1 MIQPT
6 AGNGSRVFI
15 SLQFSSLATECSY
28 DYVFVYDGDSYQGNL
43 LASFSGRVRILII
56 SSTN

>member
-1 MIQPT
+1 M
-6 AGNGSRVFI
+6 FI

-43 LASFSGRVRILII
+43 LASFSGRVRNLII
-56 SSTN
+56 LSTN